1 MVMKY
6 RMHPF
11 YLPLFDVVRMRIR
24 QIKQPPGKMSH
35 NGMFIYCKGHHGKY
49 EPGIWCAEL

>member
-11 YLPLFDVVRMRIR
+11 YLPLFDVVRMLIR

-35 NGMFIYCKGHHGKY
+35 NGMFM
-49 EPGIWCAEL
+49 